1 MQDMLKKIIEMDE
14 QARLVKEKAE
24 KEKAATEQE
33 IIKVKQQIH
42 DDYINRAK
50 ARVEKNLEADKADA
64 EKSWEITKAKH
75 KAALTQLEI
84 HDKENHD
91 KWVQEIF
98 NRVIAD

>member
-33 IIKVKQQIH
+33 IIEVKQQIY

-50 ARVEKNLEADKADA
+50 ARVEKNLEADKAEA
-64 EKSWEITKAKH
+64 EKSWEITQAQH
-75 KAALTQLEI
+75 KAALSQLELD
-84 HDKENHD
+84 DKENHD

-98 NRVIAD
+98 DRVIAD

>member
-24 KEKAATEQE
+24 KDKAATQQE
-33 IIKVKQQIH
+33 IIKVKQQIY

-50 ARVEKNLEADKADA
+50 ERVEKNLTADKADA
-64 EKSWEITKAKH
+64 EKSWKITKAKH
-75 KAALTQLEI
+75 EAVLAELESA
-84 HDKENHD
+84 DKENHD